1 MYCQGVRTAAGQV
14 VSRVPL
20 EASGEAIGSA
30 GVDFSYKFNSS
41 TTLTNKFLAESGSD
55 NTLLQNTLALSVK
68 MSAKLALTIGYG
80 VTNNSNPPAPLKK
93 LDSVETV
100 NLQFSF

>member
-1 MYCQGVRTAAGQV
+1 M
-14 VSRVPL
+14 
-20 EASGEAIGSA
+20 
-30 GVDFSYKFNSS
+30 
-41 TTLTNKFLAESGSD
+41 TNKFLAESGSA
-55 NTLLQNTLALSVK
+55 NMMLQNALALSVK
-68 MSAKLALTIGYG
+68 MSTKLALMVGYG